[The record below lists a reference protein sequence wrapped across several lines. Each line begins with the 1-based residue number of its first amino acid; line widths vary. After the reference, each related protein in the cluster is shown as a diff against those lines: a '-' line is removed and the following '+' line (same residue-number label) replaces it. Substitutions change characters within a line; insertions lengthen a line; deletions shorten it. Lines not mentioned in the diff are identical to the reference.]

1 MSIETLEYLQRNIL
15 VGFTETRGNA
25 WHYRVDLQGEESN
38 HYPGPVPEE
47 DVNRR
52 LFDWE
57 AVERPVL
64 VEHSPGD
71 VSVVPGFKAIVHGET
86 GHLFTIAR
94 PSYVIH
100 QYRTWLTEVLKT
112 IVRESELRIGSAGVL
127 RQGARAF
134 VMIQTPQTLRS
145 RSGLEL
151 QPQILAA
158 TSHDSSLATTYK
170 LVSTFVVCDNTL
182 AIALAEKTRS
192 YKTKHSMKSWF
203 RLGEAHSALNIL
215 ASGSDL
221 MVDFVDSLADV
232 SVTDAQWQE
241 IVERLLPIKD
251 EHKGNIRQKMLNK
264 REAIDAMYRN
274 DQRCA
279 PWTGT
284 ALGAFQ
290 AFNTHELHIAG
301 PDRNRFDRN
310 FSRVISRIGEKRDVS
325 TIDVILTVA
334 RR

>member
-1 MSIETLEYLQRNIL
+1 
-15 VGFTETRGNA
+15 
-25 WHYRVDLQGEESN
+25 
-38 HYPGPVPEE
+38 
-47 DVNRR
+47 
-52 LFDWE
+52 
-57 AVERPVL
+57 
-64 VEHSPGD
+64 
-71 VSVVPGFKAIVHGET
+71 
-86 GHLFTIAR
+86 
-94 PSYVIH
+94 
-100 QYRTWLTEVLKT
+100 
-112 IVRESELRIGSAGVL
+112 
-127 RQGARAF
+127 
-134 VMIQTPQTLRS
+134 
-145 RSGLEL
+145 
-151 QPQILAA
+151 
-158 TSHDSSLATTYK
+158 
-170 LVSTFVVCDNTL
+170 
-182 AIALAEKTRS
+182 
-192 YKTKHSMKSWF
+192 
-203 RLGEAHSALNIL
+203 
-215 ASGSDL
+215 